1 MKRAATLQIR
11 REGHRWVDTSPKRY
25 ASVSFYE
32 RYVRSLVF
40 ERPRSFVVKVERD
53 PIDVHVGNRLRIIR
67 TARRLSLEELG
78 RRIGVTYQQIQKY
91 ETGANRVSASTLYR
105 ISQVFET
112 TPTFFFEGLED
123 NRAEEE
129 PAAAREALQSSIAL
143 GRIEDQE
150 VRRRLR
156 MLIEAL
162 DPGLQREG

>member
-1 MKRAATLQIR
+1 M
-11 REGHRWVDTSPKRY
+11 
-25 ASVSFYE
+25 
-32 RYVRSLVF
+32 
-40 ERPRSFVVKVERD
+40 KVERD

-105 ISQVFET
+105 IAQVFET
-112 TPTFFFEGLED
+112 TPTFFFEGLDD
-123 NRAEEE
+123 NRPEAE

-162 DPGLQREG
+162 DPGLQGEG